1 MSTDAETHLR
11 AGRPDE
17 AMVSLRDAIRR
28 DPANAGLRQFLY
40 QLLALN
46 GQWEKALN
54 QLQVVA
60 GMLPEGGPVVA
71 TLYGAL
77 IRCEGLRAEVF
88 AGKKSPLLFG
98 EPEPWMGELVEANRL
113 LANGDAGAAVTLR
126 GRAFE
131 SAPTR
136 AGRLDGQPFAW
147 LADADGRL
155 GPMLEAMLDGK
166 YYWIPFSR
174 ISRINL
180 PAPTELRDLIWA
192 PAHFTWANGGASA
205 GFVPTRYPGTEIAAD
220 GPLRLG
226 RATTWAEPA
235 PDLQVGLGQRVW
247 ATDADD
253 HPFLSVRAVEFNDDV
268 PA

>member
-1 MSTDAETHLR
+1 MLPATVTSAETHLK

-17 AMVSLRDAIRR
+17 ALASLRDAIRQ
-28 DPANAGLRQFLY
+28 DPADAGLRQFLY
-40 QLLALN
+40 GLLAFG

-60 GMLPEGGPVVA
+60 GLLPEGGPVVA
-71 TLYGAL
+71 TLVGAL
-77 IRCEGLRAEVF
+77 IRCESLRAEVF
-88 AGKKSPLLFG
+88 AGRKSPLLFG

-113 LANGDAGAAVTLR
+113 LAGGDAAAALTLR

-131 SAPTR
+131 AAPAR
-136 AGRLDGQPFAW
+136 GGRLDGEPFAW

-166 YYWIPFSR
+166 YYWVPFGR
-174 ISRINL
+174 ISRITL

-192 PAHFTWANGGASA
+192 PAHFTWNNGGASA
-205 GFVPTRYPGTEIAAD
+205 GFIPARYPGTERCAD

-226 RATTWAEPA
+226 RTTTWAERA

-253 HPFLSVRAVEFNDDV
+253 HAFLSVRSVEFD
-268 PA
+268 A

>member
-1 MSTDAETHLR
+1 MTTDAETHLR

-17 AMVSLRDAIRR
+17 ALASLRDAIKR
-28 DPANAGLRQFLY
+28 DPSNVGLRQFLY
-40 QLLALN
+40 QLLAIN

-60 GMLPEGGPVVA
+60 GMLPEGGPIMA
-71 TLYGAL
+71 TLIGSL

-113 LANGDAGAAVTLR
+113 LANGETAAALTLR
-126 GRAFE
+126 ARAFE
-131 SAPTR
+131 AAPAR
-136 AGRLDGQPFAW
+136 GGRLDGEPFAW

-166 YYWIPFSR
+166 YYWVPFSR
-174 ISRINL
+174 VANLTL
-180 PAPTELRDLIWA
+180 PAPTELRELIWS
-192 PAHFTWANGGASA
+192 PVHFTWNNGGASA
-205 GFVPTRYPGTEIAAD
+205 GFIPARYPGTETSPD

-226 RATTWAEPA
+226 RTTSWTERA

-253 HPFLSVRAVEFNDDV
+253 HPFQSVRAVEFD
-268 PA
+268 AAA

>member
-1 MSTDAETHLR
+1 M
-11 AGRPDE
+11 
-17 AMVSLRDAIRR
+17 
-28 DPANAGLRQFLY
+28 
-40 QLLALN
+40 
-46 GQWEKALN
+46 
-54 QLQVVA
+54 
-60 GMLPEGGPVVA
+60 
-71 TLYGAL
+71 
-77 IRCEGLRAEVF
+77 
-88 AGKKSPLLFG
+88 
-98 EPEPWMGELVEANRL
+98 
-113 LANGDAGAAVTLR
+113 TLR

-136 AGRLDGQPFAW
+136 AGRLDGQPFTW

-205 GFVPTRYPGTEIAAD
+205 GFIPTRYPGTETAAD

-226 RATTWAEPA
+226 RTTSWAEPA
-235 PDLQVGLGQRVW
+235 PDLQVGLGQRIW

-253 HPFLSVRAVEFNDDV
+253 HPFLSVRAVEFNDD
-268 PA
+268 ASA